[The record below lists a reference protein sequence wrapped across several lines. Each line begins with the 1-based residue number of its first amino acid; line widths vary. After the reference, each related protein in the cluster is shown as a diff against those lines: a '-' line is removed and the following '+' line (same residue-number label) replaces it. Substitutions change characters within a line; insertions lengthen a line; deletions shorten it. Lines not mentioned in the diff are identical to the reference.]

1 MTDTKQNTT
10 LRPTQELLANAMLKH
25 AIREGDFTLASGK
38 KSNWYL
44 DGRQLT
50 FRGDCIELVGRSIME
65 ALEAA
70 QDQASKSLTE
80 FDAVGGIVVGAIPVA
95 LAVASVTK
103 KNSFAV
109 RKEAKSHGAAGLIAG
124 PLEPGQKVLIVED
137 TVTTGG
143 SLLQSVDAVQDFGCE
158 IVAVAALLDRGG
170 EVKQKCAQRGLTF
183 VSALGAPDVGHEY
196 GS

>member
-1 MTDTKQNTT
+1 MVGTQEMTE
-10 LRPTQELLANAMLKH
+10 LRPMQKLMVDAMKTH
-25 AIREGDFTLASGK
+25 AIREGEFTLASGK

-50 FRGDCIELVGRSIME
+50 FRGDCIELVGQSIME
-65 ALEAA
+65 ALEAK
-70 QDQASKSLTE
+70 DRNLTN

-95 LAVASVTK
+95 LAVASVSK

-170 EVKQKCAQRGLTF
+170 VVEEKLQERGLTF
-183 VSALGAPDVGHEY
+183 VSVIGAPQVGHEY